1 MMDGSLHIWGT
12 NSHLAKNDS
21 NSDTN
26 LLVQIIFFRSRR
38 SRKAH
43 NKNKSMTYY
52 TKIYVVQPNKPT
64 STSRGDQDKISVSK
78 DVVDVDV
85 CEKTLIMGIIA
96 EV

>member
-1 MMDGSLHIWGT
+1 
-12 NSHLAKNDS
+12 
-21 NSDTN
+21 
-26 LLVQIIFFRSRR
+26 
-38 SRKAH
+38 
-43 NKNKSMTYY
+43 MTYY